1 MYNNFNLRIGQYLKN
16 ARKNH
21 GFTQEDLGK
30 MIGKSKAWYVDI
42 ERGKNNL
49 YFSDAKLLC
58 DALDIDINELAKYAY
73 GNDIHTEK

>member
-21 GFTQEDLGK
+21 GLTQEDLGK

-58 DALDIDINELAKYAY
+58 DALDIDINELAKYAC
-73 GNDIHTEK
+73 GNDFHSQK